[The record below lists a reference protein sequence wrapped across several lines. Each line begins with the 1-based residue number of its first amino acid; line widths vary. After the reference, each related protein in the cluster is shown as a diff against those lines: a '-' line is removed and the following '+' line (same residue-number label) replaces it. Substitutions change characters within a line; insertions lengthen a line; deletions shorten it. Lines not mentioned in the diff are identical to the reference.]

1 LGPWLLFVLGCSWF
15 SAPESPEVP
24 PADSPAAAAP
34 EATPDRETVLFVV
47 IDTLRADHTSLCGY
61 NRPTTP
67 HLTALRERGATTT
80 CRAYSPAPWTLPSH
94 ASYFS
99 GAPVHEHGAQFVVG
113 SKIALNQNI
122 TARPLAPEYET
133 VAESFQGRGY
143 QTALVS
149 GNTILIEESGLLQGF
164 DVTKT
169 AVAADGALRGPELPK
184 AVRRTLKGLDPA
196 KSLFLFVNIFDAHDP
211 YPAIPADVGWVPER
225 EVVRFR
231 ANDLTMDNPFYRF
244 IQGEMPESEAAPWLA
259 HITDLY
265 DYGVNR
271 ADQSF
276 GRLLAILDETGFSA
290 GRLRIIV
297 TADHGEFLGEH
308 HLLRHGGFLWEPVTN
323 VPFLYWDSKGEAPSA
338 FPEPFSAIHAFHLSR
353 DGRLP
358 DPLLPVEAV
367 SEKDP
372 DNAKVGAVACAL
384 WEGDH
389 KMVWTEGKMT
399 HTDLGKDKAE
409 LGYSEMPAGPDRAAI
424 EALGA
429 KTDTNAKRPPPGDN
443 AAMTE
448 QLKQIGYVE

>member
-1 LGPWLLFVLGCSWF
+1 MTPWFLFLAGCSWF
-15 SAPESPEVP
+15 SEAPPAPVSDAPEV
-24 PADSPAAAAP
+24 AP
-34 EATPDRETVLFVV
+34 EAAANADRETVLFVV

-61 NRPTTP
+61 SRPTTP
-67 HLTALRERGATTT
+67 HLASMKEKGAATT

-113 SKIALNQNI
+113 SAVALNQNI
-122 TARPLAPEYET
+122 TARPLADSYET
-133 VAESFQGRGY
+133 LAETFQGRGY

-164 DVTKT
+164 DVHKT

-196 KSLFLFVNIFDAHDP
+196 RSLFLFVNIFDAHDP

-225 EVVRFR
+225 DVVRFR

-244 IQGEMPESEAAPWLA
+244 IQGKMPEDEAGPWLA

-276 GRLLAILDETGFSA
+276 GRLLAILEETGFAA
-290 GRLRIIV
+290 GRLRV
-297 TADHGEFLGEH
+297 VLTSDHGEFLGEH

-323 VPFLYWDSKGEAPSA
+323 VPLVYWDSRGEGPSA
-338 FPEPFSAIHAFHLSR
+338 FPEPVSAITAYHLAR
-353 DGRLP
+353 DGKLP
-358 DPLLPVEAV
+358 EPALPVEAV

-384 WEGDH
+384 WDGQH
-389 KMVWTEGKMT
+389 KLLWTEGRMT
-399 HTDLGKDKAE
+399 HTHLDADPREEGWTE
-409 LGYSEMPAGPDRAAI
+409 LPAGPDRAKI

-429 KTDTNAKRPPPGDN
+429 RTDANSKRPPPGEN

-448 QLKQIGYVE
+448 QLQEIGYVE